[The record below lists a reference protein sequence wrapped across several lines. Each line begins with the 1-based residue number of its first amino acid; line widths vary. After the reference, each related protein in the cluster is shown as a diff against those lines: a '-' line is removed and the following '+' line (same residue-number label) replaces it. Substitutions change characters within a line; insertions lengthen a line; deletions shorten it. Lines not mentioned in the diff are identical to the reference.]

1 MNKHND
7 WEKLLAYANEDLAKI
22 GYQLEL
28 EETEGCYDCKVTT
41 DGYVVEVYAE
51 NYTEEELS
59 DLITDAW
66 HDVKEKYK
74 DTNKDEDYCYEHC
87 PHCDAEVALKAE
99 LSVQTCPNCGKRIPA
114 CSMCMATDAND
125 GKKYCSNC
133 CLCYQADVENA
144 LNEEGETEEVDETH
158 KKETYKVEV
167 CRIGYS
173 FATIEVE
180 AENEDEAEDLAL
192 EKAGNYDYS
201 EKDAEYSVECV
212 NLA

>member
-59 DLITDAW
+59 NLITDAW

-99 LSVQTCPNCGKRIPA
+99 LGVQTCPNCGRRIPT
-114 CSMCMATDAND
+114 CSMCLATDAND
-125 GKKYCSNC
+125 GKNYCSNC
-133 CLCYQADVENA
+133 CLCYQAERE
-144 LNEEGETEEVDETH
+144 NEEEEWEQQVITP
-158 KKETYKVEV
+158 KKKKYSVEI
-167 CRIGYS
+167 CRTSYA
-173 FATIEVE
+173 FTTIEVE
-180 AENEDEAEDLAL
+180 AESEEEAEDLAYD
-192 EKAGNYDYS
+192 EAGNHDFS
-201 EKDAEYSVECV
+201 EKDADYSVASV
-212 NLA
+212 KLA